1 MKNKLSEL
9 TKIGIFTSCALI
21 VFIIEAQ
28 LPQLIPIPGIKPG
41 LSNIV
46 TLCAL
51 YIMGAKDAFIILILR
66 VLLGSFFS
74 GTPVTLIY
82 SLSGGI
88 LAFISMIINKKL
100 TVESQLPFVSISGA
114 IFHNLGQIITAW
126 IMMKSSAVFAYL
138 PWLMIS
144 AVLTGLLTGVSAK
157 FIIKGIKRQEP

>member
-1 MKNKLSEL
+1 MKNKIIKL
-9 TKIGIFTSCALI
+9 TRIGIFTACALI
-21 VFIIEAQ
+21 VFIIELQ
-28 LPQLIPIPGIKPG
+28 LPQFIPIPGIKPG

-51 YIMGAKDAFIILILR
+51 YIIGTKDAFIILILR
-66 VLLGSFFS
+66 VVLGSFFS

-82 SLSGGI
+82 SLFGGI
-88 LAFISMIINKKL
+88 SAFISMVINKKL

-144 AVLTGLLTGVSAK
+144 AILTGLLTGVSAK
-157 FIIKGIKRQEP
+157 YIVKGMKRQ